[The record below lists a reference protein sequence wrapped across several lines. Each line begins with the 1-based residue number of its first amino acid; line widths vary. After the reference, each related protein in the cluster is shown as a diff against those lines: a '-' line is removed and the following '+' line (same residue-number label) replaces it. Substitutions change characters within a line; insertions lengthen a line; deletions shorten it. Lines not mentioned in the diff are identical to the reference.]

1 MKTKFNF
8 NSQICTTRE
17 QSERLTA
24 LGLKKET
31 ADMVWHFTHNRSLAL
46 QWELNPHP
54 PVTKNNCRLNIDR
67 LNVLGRKKA
76 DGTLMT
82 GEEYFNQVWGK
93 DIPAWSLNRLIEMMP
108 FDVFDNC
115 FTLIK
120 NYPSGYGVEYDELSY
135 YHKENIYDTLI
146 EGIEHLIKEG
156 YFNKEYLV

>member
-1 MKTKFNF
+1 MKTNLNF

-17 QSERLTA
+17 QSERLLA

-31 ADMVWHFTHNRSLAL
+31 ADMFYAYYKDRIGYDWRLVPSPATFGDKRS
-46 QWELNPHP
+46 
-54 PVTKNNCRLNIDR
+54 
-67 LNVLGRKKA
+67 
-76 DGTLMT
+76 
-82 GEEYFNQVWGK
+82 
-93 DIPAWSLNRLIEMMP
+93 IPAWSLNRLIEMMP
-108 FDVFDNC
+108 LDVFDYC

-156 YFNKEYLV
+156 HFNKEYLV